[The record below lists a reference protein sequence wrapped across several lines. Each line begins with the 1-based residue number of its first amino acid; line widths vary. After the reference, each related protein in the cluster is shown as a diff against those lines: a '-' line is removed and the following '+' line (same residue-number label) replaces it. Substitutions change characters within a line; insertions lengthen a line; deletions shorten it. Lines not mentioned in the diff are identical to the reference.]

1 MRIYWKVKEGAGRK
15 KKRERGKEESGHTVL
30 YAFALARNEE
40 APGGPPERD
49 PLSYG
54 HIRDFFRLYLLES
67 VRGKGQPALLNW
79 VT

>member
-1 MRIYWKVKEGAGRK
+1 VKEGARR
-15 KKRERGKEESGHTVL
+15 KREKEKEDSRHMRAIL
-30 YAFALARNEE
+30 YAFAIARNEE

-54 HIRDFFRLYLLES
+54 HIRDFFRLYLLAS
-67 VRGKGQPALLNW
+67 VRGKEQSALLNW